1 VFATRC
7 TTPATVVFSTTHTLF
22 EWLWFLQEGIP
33 GIRRTWGIRTRN
45 GGQTTD
51 ETAITDFTGQ
61 TCGIAAFGAVA
72 FSEVEGRVLAGG
84 LSSLRMEAAAIIVS
98 LDNSLGREGFQ
109 KYPCRQ
115 FPAVELKEFWP
126 DSYTRGYIYSVG
138 DRFRSQDVLPY
149 SRYTAVSR
157 NNVPI
162 S

>member
-1 VFATRC
+1 VGD
-7 TTPATVVFSTTHTLF
+7 SNK
-22 EWLWFLQEGIP
+22 EWWADDRRDGYYRFYGANLWDSCF
-33 GIRRTWGIRTRN
+33 WGS
-45 GGQTTD
+45 
-51 ETAITDFTGQ
+51 
-61 TCGIAAFGAVA
+61 VA

-149 SRYTAVSR
+149 SQYSYTAVSR
-157 NNVPI
+157 NNIPI